1 MLSVESSLV
10 PKDQEIWKL
19 GDDFASK
26 VVDVGVA
33 TGLMVAREIAIVFN
47 NNIIRIIIT
56 G

>member
-33 TGLMVAREIAIVFN
+33 NGLMVAPEIALYL
-47 NNIIRIIIT
+47 IIIK
-56 G
+56 

>member
-33 TGLMVAREIAIVFN
+33 TGLMVAREIAIPGEHENFVIFVV
-47 NNIIRIIIT
+47 
-56 G
+56 